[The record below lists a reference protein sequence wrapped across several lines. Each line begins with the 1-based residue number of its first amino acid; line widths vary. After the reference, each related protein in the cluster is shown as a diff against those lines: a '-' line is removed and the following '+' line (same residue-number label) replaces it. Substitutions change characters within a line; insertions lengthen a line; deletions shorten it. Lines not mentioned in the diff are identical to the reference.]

1 MSYLV
6 KPAKDTVVSCY
17 MNILY
22 TTFSKG
28 YVQDNVH
35 CIVFYFHLYAISL
48 VATLNSFIVF
58 TKPTL
63 IYGLLVLYC
72 IFNESSPPFQQGSK
86 TTKECFSWY
95 KCLNPLPVAITF
107 HLTCTVVKAK

>member
-1 MSYLV
+1 MQKRQDLVSVMSYLV

-35 CIVFYFHLYAISL
+35 CILFYFHLYAISL
-48 VATLNSFIVF
+48 VATLNSFVVF

-63 IYGLLVLYC
+63 WTAGFILH
-72 IFNESSPPFQQGSK
+72 F
-86 TTKECFSWY
+86 
-95 KCLNPLPVAITF
+95 
-107 HLTCTVVKAK
+107 